1 MKNLNEEIKK
11 IKHLMLFNEQ
21 CAGTDPEQL
30 EKCEED
36 LEGEGYTVY
45 NPSEKRSVCDENET
59 IKCVSEIL
67 KDKGI
72 DYSISSTKSSTKD
85 CFVLG
90 KSKKIEGGLVK
101 YHFTFYSDNQ
111 VVFTALM
118 NSKND
123 SDLLLYRGRFSCDES
138 SKKLTI
144 NNLSYKGI
152 WKNGS
157 TKPEIN
163 KKVRDRNDD
172 TINID
177 SSLSSSLNIQSGDLK
192 YPDYLTYVYNF
203 NVKNNNIDIDNM
215 YDLLK

>member
-30 EKCEED
+30 EQCEGD
-36 LEGEGYTVY
+36 LEDNGYTVY
-45 NPSEKRSVCDENET
+45 NPSEKRSVCDENKT

-72 DYSISSTKSSTKD
+72 EYSVSSTQSSTKD

-90 KSKKIEGGLVK
+90 KSKKKEGGLVK
-101 YHFTFYSDNQ
+101 YHFTFYSDDQ

-118 NSKND
+118 NNNND
-123 SDLLLYRGRFSCDES
+123 SDLLLYRGKFECDES

-144 NNLSYKGI
+144 NNLIYKGI
-152 WKNGS
+152 WVNSS
-157 TKPEIN
+157 TKPEFD
-163 KKVRDRNDD
+163 KKVKNINGDP
-172 TINID
+172 INID
-177 SSLSSSLNIQSGDLK
+177 TSNASTLNINSGDLK

-203 NVKNNNIDIDNM
+203 NVKNKNIDIDSIV
-215 YDLLK
+215 DLLK